1 MEIDCILLAAG
12 FSSRMSQWKLL
23 RDYKGKSI
31 IEQALDNASVYSER
45 IIISGGYRVDE
56 LRDHLSERKNIVIVN
71 NPDYAK
77 GMMTSIKAALPYVK
91 TDLFF
96 ITLGDLPLISPRI
109 YKEMGETKF
118 DEVLFPVHNGRRGH
132 PVLLK
137 RTLSGIIAKAE
148 DSDKM
153 KSILSKFSISE
164 LEVNTSGIFED
175 IDTDSDYRS
184 LLER

>member
-1 MEIDCILLAAG
+1 
-12 FSSRMSQWKLL
+12 MSQWKLL

-31 IEQALDNASVYSER
+31 IKQALDNASVYSDR
-45 IIISGGYRVDE
+45 VIIIGGYRFDE
-56 LRDHLSERKNIVIVN
+56 LCDHLSERKNIVIVE

-96 ITLGDLPLISPRI
+96 ITLGDLPLISPQI
-109 YKEMGETKF
+109 YKDMSVSSF
-118 DEVLFPVHNGRRGH
+118 DEVLFPVHRGRRGH
-132 PVLLK
+132 PVLIK
-137 RTLSGIIAKAE
+137 RTLSGIISKAE

-153 KSILSKFSISE
+153 KSVLSKSSISE
-164 LEVNTSGIFED
+164 LEVNTTGIFED
-175 IDTDSDYRS
+175 IDTDADYRT